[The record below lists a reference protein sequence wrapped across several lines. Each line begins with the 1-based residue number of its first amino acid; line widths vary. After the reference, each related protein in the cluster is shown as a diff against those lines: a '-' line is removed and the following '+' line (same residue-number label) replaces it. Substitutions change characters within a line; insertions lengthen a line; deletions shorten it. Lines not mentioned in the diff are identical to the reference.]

1 MAYPTGGAGWPPPG
15 PPGPAQW
22 PPPGPT
28 GPAYWPPP
36 GPPAAQLSIEGAN
49 RNHRWFLVYVAAFV
63 LLYLAMVAIGIFLL
77 LYDFT
82 GTAAEVE
89 ELRINGGALVV
100 IGAAF
105 LVLYAVGL
113 FLPRRPWGWVYGVV
127 LIALGMSSC
136 LTLPATIPLL
146 IAWLKPE
153 MKARFQMS

>member
-28 GPAYWPPP
+28 GPGYWPP
-36 GPPAAQLSIEGAN
+36 GPPGAQLSIEAAK

-63 LLYLAMVAIGIFLL
+63 LLYLGMVAFGLLLL
-77 LYDFT
+77 LYPFS

-89 ELRINGGALVV
+89 ELRTNGGVFVV

-105 LVLYAVGL
+105 LVVYAVGL
-113 FLPRRPWGWVYGVV
+113 FLPRRQWGWVYGVV
-127 LIALGMSSC
+127 LIGLGMSSC